1 MKRQSI
7 TVPAIP
13 QMHDV
18 DAVAQRLGVS
28 SKTVRRLIS
37 RGELPV
43 HRFGKL
49 LRISDEYL
57 LNPAEGQIRRPGPR
71 ELPGKRRYR
80 VVLRCR

>member
-49 LRISDEYL
+49 LRISDDDITEYL
-57 LNPAEGQIRRPGPR
+57 QIHRS
-71 ELPGKRRYR
+71 
-80 VVLRCR
+80 V